1 MKSKRNVTECR
12 TCKSYTPTKT
22 CEKNLIRKHQKG
34 GNELKYSPT
43 HEIRGECEGYE
54 SVNAEAEEQTPV
66 TPPPAPPAPET
77 VVEPE
82 LAPEP
87 EPEVEV
93 EDTQE
98 EEAPESFGRYAW
110 DTPSDEE
117 EDEDD
122 D

>member
-12 TCKSYTPTKT
+12 ICKSYTPTKT
-22 CEKNLIRKHQKG
+22 CEKDLIRKHQKE
-34 GNELKYSPT
+34 GNELKYSPN
-43 HEIRGECEGYE
+43 HQIRGECEGYE
-54 SVNAEAEEQTPV
+54 PVNAEAEEQTPV
-66 TPPPAPPAPET
+66 TPPPAPPVPET

-82 LAPEP
+82 PAP

-98 EEAPESFGRYAW
+98 EEAPESFGRYVW